1 MVQCIYYM
9 GLFDAITK
17 RLSGLPSIGGTG
29 SVLGIDIGSSSVKIV
44 QLRREHGRAIL
55 ETYGAIA
62 LGPFAELQTGQV
74 ARLPAQKIGEAIQD
88 LMKESNMTATIA
100 GVAIPF
106 SASLTSVIE
115 LPPMSDDALK
125 RAVPLEARKYIP
137 VPMNEISLDWFAIP
151 KDEYENATQ
160 PDTGE
165 RKKDVIE
172 VLLVAIHN
180 DTLSN
185 FQSIMQGLNIQPQ
198 FYELEIFS
206 TARSSLG
213 HGVAPIMVVDIGAST
228 TKVSIIERGIVRMSH
243 TINQGGQDMTLSISR
258 SMSWDFE
265 KAERMKKEQ
274 GLSIDVPMTK
284 EAGTGTAMPTPPVR
298 TALLSTLGRIFPEVH
313 KVLLNYGKKYQ
324 KNVPHV
330 ILTGGGA
337 TIKDLIPYAQERLGA
352 QVQLAQPF
360 DHVEGPAF
368 LHDVLK
374 EVGPEFSVAVGAA
387 MRIIQQG

>member
-1 MVQCIYYM
+1 M

-17 RLSGLPSIGGTG
+17 RLGGLPTIGGSG
-29 SVLGIDIGSSSVKIV
+29 SVLGIDIGSSSIKIV

-62 LGPFAELQTGQV
+62 LGPFAELQGGQV
-74 ARLPAQKIGEAIQD
+74 ARLTSQRMGEAIQD
-88 LMKESNMTATIA
+88 LMRESNMTATVA
-100 GVAIPF
+100 GVSIPF
-106 SASLTSVIE
+106 SSSLTSIIE
-115 LPPMSDDALK
+115 VPPMSDDQLK
-125 RAVPLEARKYIP
+125 RAIPLEARKYIP
-137 VPMNEISLDWFAIP
+137 VPMNEISLDWFVIP
-151 KDEYENATQ
+151 KDEYETSNE

-165 RKKDVIE
+165 RKKDIVE

-213 HGVAPIMVVDIGAST
+213 HGVAPVMVVDIGAST

-258 SMSWDFE
+258 AMSWDFE
-265 KAERMKKEQ
+265 KSERVKKEQ
-274 GLSIDVPMTK
+274 GLVLDATGPK
-284 EAGTGTAMPTPPVR
+284 EAGVGPAVAQPSIR

-337 TIKDLIPYAQERLGA
+337 TVKDLIPYAQERLGV

-368 LHDVLK
+368 LQDVLK

-387 MRIIQQG
+387 MRLIQQG